1 MANGVERDDHV
12 DKPPTPAHHSL
23 MGAIVLIAL
32 LSTILAAPSL
42 ARAGIFAWHDPEG
55 VIHFVD
61 NLDNVPKEHREDSVT
76 FVKDW
81 QRPPP
86 PAESVSA
93 PPAPDDRSPVPSA
106 VSVPSAQMVEMALS
120 SFERGFWAGRQSDM
134 AAQPALADVPASPPV
149 VNVIIAQ
156 PPQEATTFPFFGPVF
171 PGSVFPAGVRPF
183 RKFVFPRRFF
193 RGGFFFR
200 SPFFHR
206 GFFGGRFIQGP
217 AGPAP
222 LGAAGPPPV
231 MFFHHFKR

>member
-1 MANGVERDDHV
+1 
-12 DKPPTPAHHSL
+12 

-32 LSTILAAPSL
+32 LGTILAAPSL
-42 ARAGIFAWHDPEG
+42 ARAAIFAWHDPEG
-55 VIHFVD
+55 VTHFVD
-61 NLDNVPKEHREDSVT
+61 DLDNVPKEHREDSVT

-134 AAQPALADVPASPPV
+134 AAQPAPADVPAASPV
-149 VNVIIAQ
+149 VVQIIQ
-156 PPQEATTFPFFGPVF
+156 PPQAITTFPFFGP
-171 PGSVFPAGVRPF
+171 VFPAGVRPF

-200 SPFFHR
+200 SPFFHG